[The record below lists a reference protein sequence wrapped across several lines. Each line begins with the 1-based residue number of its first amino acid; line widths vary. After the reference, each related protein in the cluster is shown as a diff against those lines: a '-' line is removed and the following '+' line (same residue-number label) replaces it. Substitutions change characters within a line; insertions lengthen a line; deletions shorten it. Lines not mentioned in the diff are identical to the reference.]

1 MEINAQILEI
11 FGVYAFAARSA
22 LVLSLVAMAIYVLLN
37 AGIFALPHM
46 GLMAVGSYSATV
58 LSLDAQLPFFVAVA
72 GGTVAATLCGLISVV

>member
-37 AGIFALPHM
+37 AGIFGRLVEP
-46 GLMAVGSYSATV
+46 
-58 LSLDAQLPFFVAVA
+58 
-72 GGTVAATLCGLISVV
+72 